1 MIYHVQASLREEI
14 AAALLEKLTDGSVAR
29 QQPDGPELVASMERA
44 VVNAEGR
51 VEWSE
56 KCFCPS
62 PLYHERATVLDQH
75 FGDIIT
81 EPIEAHAS
89 YAGQPLMKYLRAIA
103 TRTSTGLV

>member
-14 AAALLEKLTDGSVAR
+14 ASALLEKLTDGTIAK
-29 QQPDGPELVASMERA
+29 QQPDGPELVASMDRA

-62 PLYHERATVLDQH
+62 PLHHERATVLDQH
-75 FGDIIT
+75 FDEITT

-89 YAGQPLMKYLRAIA
+89 YSGQPLMEYLQAIA
-103 TRTSTGLV
+103 TRASTGSV